1 MPYTDLTQR
10 VLERLNATSVAVHDL
25 APTLSAFQITPEHL
39 ASEEAAQPLLSD
51 IQRGSGAGRCLY
63 VLQVCD
69 ADLGQAH
76 LTNFQ
81 DGFAAA
87 KDHAAGSLK
96 FSRLNKVEPS
106 RVLYVGSSLT
116 LRSRIKEHLGYGSKQ
131 TYALR
136 LNSWVPACGI
146 DLLVAAYDRDAPDET
161 VLLLEDTLWRHLM
174 PMFGRSGSA
183 R

>member
-10 VLERLNATSVAVHDL
+10 VLERLDAASAAVRDL
-25 APTLSAFQITPEHL
+25 APALTTFRITPEHL
-39 ASEEAAQPLLSD
+39 ASEDAAQPLLSD
-51 IQRGSGAGRCLY
+51 VRKATEGGRCIY

-69 ADLGQAH
+69 ADVDQVHLAH
-76 LTNFQ
+76 FQ
-81 DGFAAA
+81 DCFAAA
-87 KDHAAGSLK
+87 KDAAGYLK

-106 RVLYVGSSLT
+106 RVLYVGGSAT
-116 LRSRIKEHLGYGSKQ
+116 LCSRIREHLGYGSEQ

-136 LNSWVPACGI
+136 LGRWVPACEI
-146 DLLVAAYDRDAPDET
+146 DLLVAAYDRDASDEL

-174 PMFGRSGSA
+174 PMFGRPGSA

>member
-10 VLERLNATSVAVHDL
+10 VLERLDGASAAVRDL
-25 APTLSAFQITPEHL
+25 APSLTTFRITPEHL

-51 IQRGSGAGRCLY
+51 IQRESEAGRCLY

-69 ADLGQAH
+69 ADLGQVH
-76 LTNFQ
+76 LANFQ
-81 DGFAAA
+81 DRFAAA
-87 KDHAAGSLK
+87 KDRAAGTLR

-106 RVLYVGSSLT
+106 RVLYIGSSLT
-116 LRSRIKEHLGYGSKQ
+116 LRSRIQEHLGYGSKQ

-146 DLLVAAYDRDAPDET
+146 DLLVAAYDRDASDEA
-161 VLLLEDTLWRHLM
+161 VLLLEDTLWRRLT

-183 R
+183 H